1 MCMNTLRDVREN
13 MEKVLRTA
21 CVELSE
27 VSLPYLEIQLTADG
41 KYLERKKF
49 QKVPQSK
56 T

>member
-1 MCMNTLRDVREN
+1 MCMNILRDVREN
-13 MEKVLRTA
+13 MDKVLRTA

-27 VSLPYLEIQLTADG
+27 VSLPYLQIPLTADG

-49 QKVPQSK
+49 QEVPQSK